1 MIFKDNQN
9 MNFQEEFNV
18 KSVFSM
24 NKYLILK

>member
-18 KSVFSM
+18 KSLFSM